1 MGNHLGPL
9 PEASNGPQGQEPPV
23 CAVGGQGEL
32 REVTELLCKL
42 DTRFFLNHRFVGMG
56 NHLGSLS
63 EASGGPEGQEPPV
76 WAVGYHFHGSSV
88 RGGGVIFSNVENH
101 KICLLTPM
109 FLYSGGT
116 NWICRPQMGSL
127 IAIQS

>member
-9 PEASNGPQGQEPPV
+9 PEASNGPEGQELPV
-23 CAVGGQGEL
+23 CTVGGQGEL

-63 EASGGPEGQEPPV
+63 EASGGPEEQEPPV
-76 WAVGYHFHGSSV
+76 F
-88 RGGGVIFSNVENH
+88 IQKLKNH
-101 KICLLTPM
+101 EICLLTPI

-116 NWICRPQMGSL
+116 NWIC
-127 IAIQS
+127 